1 MLPGI
6 GGGEL
11 VVIAVVAL
19 IVVGPKDL
27 PKLLREVGRFVG
39 KMRSM
44 ADDFRSS
51 FDEMARQSELDD
63 LRKEVESLRTQR
75 SIPIL
80 DDVKN
85 DLNSIGS
92 DIENNM
98 RSLPTP
104 AFQPEVDDRGVLLED
119 PEDLPA
125 PAKKPRAKKAVK
137 AKSTIDVV
145 PLADTG
151 EMAAEPVKLKPV
163 KASKAKAVSKTA
175 PKSIQ
180 KATKTAQ
187 PKRKVS

>member
-44 ADDFRSS
+44 ADDFRAS

-63 LRKEVESLRTQR
+63 LRKEVEALRTQR
-75 SIPIL
+75 SIPVL

-85 DLNSIGS
+85 EINSIGS
-92 DIENNM
+92 DIEDSM
-98 RSLPTP
+98 RGLPTP
-104 AFQPEVDDRGVLLED
+104 AFRPEVDDVGVLLEE
-119 PEDLPA
+119 PEEAAA
-125 PAKKPRAKKAVK
+125 PVKKPRAKKAIK

-145 PLADTG
+145 ALADTG
-151 EMAAEPVKLKPV
+151 ETAIEPVKLKAV
-163 KASKAKAVSKTA
+163 KASK
-175 PKSIQ
+175 PKSAA